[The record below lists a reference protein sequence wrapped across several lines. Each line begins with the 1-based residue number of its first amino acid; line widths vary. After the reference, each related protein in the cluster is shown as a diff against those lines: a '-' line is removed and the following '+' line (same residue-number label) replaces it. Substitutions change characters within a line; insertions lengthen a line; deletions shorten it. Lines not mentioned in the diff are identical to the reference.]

1 MRGARPFEALE
12 AAVADDVGAA
22 PGEVLL
28 AAVSGGADSVALAAL
43 LRVAAGRAG
52 ATLVL
57 AHVNHGIRASAGQ
70 DEAVALAVGAALGA
84 RAIVATLGPGPADEA
99 RLREERYAALA
110 RAAAAVGARRV
121 FTGHHA
127 RDQAETVLLALLRG
141 CGPAGLGGMTRLR
154 PLAGGIALARPL
166 LGVEP
171 GELRAYCG
179 ARHLPFALD
188 PSNADP
194 GYRRNAV
201 RAALASLR
209 ESFPHLDAAIAR
221 CAAIAAEEAAEGPRA
236 AARAAVRS
244 ALTASGAGTQDISF
258 ERLDAAARALE
269 RGRPG
274 RHFLRRGV
282 ELITEPNGS

>member
-1 MRGARPFEALE
+1 MRGARPLEALE
-12 AAVADDVGAA
+12 AAVADEVGAA

-57 AHVNHGIRASAGQ
+57 AHVNHGLRASAGQ

-84 RAIVATLGPGPADEA
+84 RTVVATLGPGSAAEA

-121 FTGHHA
+121 FTAHHA

-141 CGPAGLGGMTRLR
+141 CGPAGLGGMARVR
-154 PLAGGIALARPL
+154 PLAEGIALARPL

-179 ARHLPFALD
+179 TRHLPYALD

-221 CAAIAAEEAAEGPRA
+221 CAAIAAEERAGAPRA
-236 AARAAVRS
+236 AARSAVR
-244 ALTASGAGTQDISF
+244 AVLTASGAGTQDISF
-258 ERLDAAARALE
+258 ERLEAAARALE
-269 RGRPG
+269 FGRPG
-274 RHFLRRGV
+274 RHFLRSGV
-282 ELITEPNGS
+282 ELITEPNGP

>member
-1 MRGARPFEALE
+1 
-12 AAVADDVGAA
+12 
-22 PGEVLL
+22 VLL

-57 AHVNHGIRASAGQ
+57 AHVNHGLRASAGQ
-70 DEAVALAVGAALGA
+70 DEAVVLAVGASLGA
-84 RAIVATLGPGPADEA
+84 RVIVATLPPGSAAEA
-99 RLREERYAALA
+99 RLRDERYAALV
-110 RAAAAVGARRV
+110 RAAAAAGARRV
-121 FTGHHA
+121 FTAHHA

-141 CGPAGLGGMTRLR
+141 CGPAGLAGMARLR
-154 PLAGGIALARPL
+154 PLAGGVALARPL

-171 GELRAYCG
+171 DELRAYCG

-201 RAALASLR
+201 RAALSNLR

-221 CAAIAAEEAAEGPRA
+221 CAAIAAEEAAAAPRA
-236 AARAAVRS
+236 AARAALRN
-244 ALTASGAGTQDISF
+244 ALDASGAGTQDIPF
-258 ERLDAAARALE
+258 ERLEAAARALE

-282 ELITEPNGS
+282 ELITEPNA